1 MRKRLVVTGGSGFV
15 AGSIIAQGAGTWD
28 LHTFS
33 RGAPIVNREDVTW
46 HTFDLLETGRL
57 ARAMD
62 EVQPSAVI
70 HPAAMAGIDACQANP
85 VQARRVNAEIA
96 KELADLCS
104 RHGARLIFVST
115 DNVFD
120 GKSGGYAEDDPVS
133 PINYYGRTKVE
144 GERAVRESLP
154 DSAVARLSLVM
165 GLPVLGPGNSFLS
178 RMIARLEQG
187 QEVGV
192 PPSEIRTP
200 IDVITAGKALLE
212 LAGNTFAGT
221 LHLAGNDTLGRH
233 AMAQRI
239 AERLHFDK
247 ELVVANDPTD
257 IPGRAARPRDASL
270 KNAKAARVLQTQMLG
285 LDDGLDLILRKTQ
298 WPA

>member
-1 MRKRLVVTGGSGFV
+1 
-15 AGSIIAQGAGTWD
+15 
-28 LHTFS
+28 
-33 RGAPIVNREDVTW
+33 
-46 HTFDLLETGRL
+46 
-57 ARAMD
+57 MD

-96 KELADLCS
+96 KGLADLCS

-178 RMIARLEQG
+178 RMITRL
-187 QEVGV
+187 
-192 PPSEIRTP
+192 
-200 IDVITAGKALLE
+200 A
-212 LAGNTFAGT
+212 
-221 LHLAGNDTLGRH
+221 
-233 AMAQRI
+233 
-239 AERLHFDK
+239 
-247 ELVVANDPTD
+247 
-257 IPGRAARPRDASL
+257 
-270 KNAKAARVLQTQMLG
+270 
-285 LDDGLDLILRKTQ
+285 
-298 WPA
+298 